1 MSDTPGRGDAG
12 DSGVRA
18 VILAGGKGTRLM
30 PLTENLPKPLVP
42 VGGVPILEIIVR
54 QLRHF
59 GIGDLTLSVGHLH
72 GQLEEHFGDGSGW
85 GVSIDYSHETD
96 PLGTAGPIALV
107 ERLSDPFLVLN
118 GDLLCSIDYA
128 ELIAQHRAS
137 GAMVTIASYPKEVRI
152 ELGVLE
158 TEGDRLVDYIE
169 KPVIPYRVSMG
180 IYAMSPSVLSQIPKG
195 RRFDLPDLVKRLIA
209 DGQTVNLF
217 RFDGYWRDIGT
228 MDEYAAANEEFAS
241 VRPRLN
247 IGA

>member
-1 MSDTPGRGDAG
+1 MSDTAAAG
-12 DSGVRA
+12 GAKNGIRA

-30 PLTENLPKPLVP
+30 PLTENIPKPLVP
-42 VGGVPILEIIVR
+42 VGGLPILEIIVR

-59 GIGDLTLSVGHLH
+59 GIEDLTLSVGHLH
-72 GQLEEHFGDGSGW
+72 GLLESHFGDGSAW
-85 GVSIDYSHETD
+85 GVGIDYSHETD

-128 ELIAQHRAS
+128 ALIEQHRSS
-137 GAMVTIASYPKEVRI
+137 GAMVTIASYPKEVKI

-158 TEGDRLVDYIE
+158 TEGDRLVDYVE

-180 IYAMSPSVLSQIPKG
+180 IYAMSPSVLSAIPKG
-195 RRFDLPDLVKRLIA
+195 QRFDLPDLIKRLIA
-209 DGQTVNLF
+209 DGQRVNLY

-228 MDEYAAANEEFAS
+228 MDEYAAANEEFES
-241 VRPRLN
+241 VRPSLN
-247 IGA
+247 VGF

>member
-1 MSDTPGRGDAG
+1 MSE
-12 DSGVRA
+12 SGVRA

-72 GQLEEHFGDGSGW
+72 EQLEAHFGDGAEW
-85 GVSIDYSHETD
+85 GVSIDYSHEAE

-107 ERLSDPFLVLN
+107 EGLSDPFLVLN

-158 TEGDRLVDYIE
+158 TEGDRLTDYVE

-180 IYAMSPSVLSQIPKG
+180 IYAMSPSVLSQIPAG
-195 RRFDLPDLVKRLIA
+195 QRFDLPDLIKRLIA

-228 MDEYAAANEEFAS
+228 MDEFALANDEFDS

-247 IGA
+247 ID

>member
-1 MSDTPGRGDAG
+1 M
-12 DSGVRA
+12 RA

-59 GIGDLTLSVGHLH
+59 GITDLTLSVGHLH
-72 GQLEEHFGDGSGW
+72 GLLESHFGNGSGW
-85 GVSIDYSHETD
+85 DIGIDYSHEAD

-107 ERLSDPFLVLN
+107 ERLSNPFLVLN
-118 GDLLCSIDYA
+118 GDLLCSMDYGA
-128 ELIAQHRAS
+128 LIEVHRAS
-137 GAMVTIASYPKEVRI
+137 GASVTIASYPKEVKI

-158 TEGDRLVDYIE
+158 TDGDRLIDYVE

-180 IYAMSPSVLSQIPKG
+180 IYAMSPEVVGRIPKG
-195 RRFDLPDLVKRLIA
+195 QRFDLPDLIKRLIA
-209 DGQTVNLF
+209 EGEWINLY

-228 MDEYAAANEEFAS
+228 MDEYAAANEEFPA
-241 VRPRLN
+241 VRPSLN
-247 IGA
+247 ID